1 MSYAII
7 MIYINITNF
16 ALISSLE
23 KVNSIFE
30 MCRLKNVAIFIQ
42 AILSSVLSRIIM
54 SICNSIARKY

>member
-16 ALISSLE
+16 APIGSLE

-42 AILSSVLSRIIM
+42 TILSSVLSRIIM
-54 SICNSIARKY
+54 SIYNNIARKY

>member
-23 KVNSIFE
+23 KVNSVFE
-30 MCRLKNVAIFIQ
+30 MCRLKTVAIFIQ

>member
-16 ALISSLE
+16 APISSLE

-42 AILSSVLSRIIM
+42 TILSSVLSRIIM
-54 SICNSIARKY
+54 SIYNNIARKY

>member
-23 KVNSIFE
+23 KVKSIFE